1 MVQASTCPIST
12 SAGRILAWNPFFAFA
27 AVPLLGLSGWRKRV
41 SFASMAKRPAKEE
54 TRAAILEAAT
64 RILAK
69 RGAEHVPF
77 AEIAEAAGV
86 SRTLVYFHFKDRAGL
101 VQAARLRAVE
111 ILGRRFAQV
120 SAGKESGL
128 DRIEA
133 IGRAYW
139 AFGKEHPA
147 EFSILVISDPP
158 LDQRAKEAEMAPIER
173 MAKVLREGIRDGS
186 IRKNLGDPRVTSVCL
201 WGFTHG
207 LSMLAAGKGGN
218 LEREMGVTPK
228 SLMDFG
234 FSLMR
239 ASLKK

>member
-1 MVQASTCPIST
+1 MGDRARGPRRGIARESPALSEAS
-12 SAGRILAWNPFFAFA
+12 ILRP
-27 AVPLLGLSGWRKRV
+27 
-41 SFASMAKRPAKEE
+41 MAKRAAKEE
-54 TRAAILEAAT
+54 TREGILESAT
-64 RILAK
+64 RLLAE
-69 RGAEHVPF
+69 RGADRVPF

-86 SRTLVYFHFKDRAGL
+86 SRTLVYFHFKNRAGL
-101 VQAARLRAVE
+101 IQAARLRAVG
-111 ILGRRFAQV
+111 ILGRRFAEV

-147 EFSILVISDPP
+147 EFSILVASDPP
-158 LDQRAKEAEMAPIER
+158 SDPRAKEAEMAPIER
-173 MAKVLREGIRDGS
+173 MVQVLREGIRDGS
-186 IRKNLGDPRVTSVCL
+186 IRKDLGDLRVTSVCL

-207 LSMLAAGKGGN
+207 LSMLAAGKGGDF
-218 LEREMGVTPK
+218 EREMGIPPK

-239 ASLKK
+239 ASLKKK